1 MSDTMSKISHHRLPD
16 QKSLACQHS
25 CHAIL
30 VGNKQGWVSI
40 ASSSL
45 WFMVVKKKTAK
56 LQRSLISHPETFIPP
71 FISSTQCTEHRA
83 HVSGFSFFAWSWPPL
98 LLFLSPLVFA
108 TGCDFLKGASAGGS
122 NNGYL
127 PRAINYRYVYCS
139 IHWLPVLK
147 RSNRGQYLQRDWR
160 EVRIHLSGKSYLFTI
175 FCGTEGRL
183 DAAVTHYRPLR

>member
-1 MSDTMSKISHHRLPD
+1 MPTQL
-16 QKSLACQHS
+16 S
-25 CHAIL
+25 CHI
-30 VGNKQGWVSI
+30 GWKQAGLGFHSQFF
-40 ASSSL
+40 S
-45 WFMVVKKKTAK
+45 VVHGCQKKPAK

-147 RSNRGQYLQRDWR
+147 QSNWGQYLQRDWR

-183 DAAVTHYRPLR
+183 DAAVTHNTFNIYNIYTISHFNFSWLLPSFL